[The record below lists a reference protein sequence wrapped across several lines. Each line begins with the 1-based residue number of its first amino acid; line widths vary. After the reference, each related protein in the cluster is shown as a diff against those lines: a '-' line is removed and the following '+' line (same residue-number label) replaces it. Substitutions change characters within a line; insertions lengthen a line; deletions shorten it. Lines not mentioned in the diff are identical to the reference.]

1 MTNHEIADIFESLS
15 KLMDIHGMDSFRSK
29 SYATAAFRIE
39 KLPMALEKLSL
50 DELVTV
56 PNIGKSLA
64 EKIHELNTTGSLKQL
79 EDILAKTP
87 SGVVEMLRIKGLG
100 PKKVAVLWKDL
111 GLESIGELE
120 YACNENR
127 LLGIKGF
134 GQKIQQ
140 GILENIAFLKS
151 NAGFWLFAETTELVN
166 AVQQEIF
173 ALYPKALC
181 STCDNFRK
189 QELVISQIDFVTT
202 LKGDEIIAALKQF
215 NFDDKN
221 NEDGKLV
228 ITLEALPA
236 LHFTMVDSDHEYY
249 KQLFERSCSP
259 AFLDA
264 FNASYEMPQNIQSE
278 AQIFVHNKMDIIPAP
293 YREEVAVLEKAK
305 NHQLPKLIAT
315 EDIKGVIHCH
325 STYSD
330 GRHTLEEMA
339 KSARDK
345 GFEYLVISDHSQT
358 AAYAGGLF
366 PDAIRKQHIEID
378 QLNQQLAP
386 FKIFKSIESD
396 ILGDGRLD
404 YSDDLLQTFDLVI
417 ASVHSN
423 LSMTEEKAMQR
434 LITAV
439 EHPAT
444 RILGHP
450 TGRLLLSRLGYPV
463 DHKKLIDAC
472 VANNVVIEINANP
485 RRLDLDWTWISYA
498 LDKGALLSIN
508 PDAHS
513 TEGIDVIKY
522 GVYAAQKGGLS
533 KERNLSSFSLA
544 AFENF
549 LIQK

>member
-15 KLMDIHGMDSFRSK
+15 KLMEIHGMDSFRAK

-39 KLPMALEKLSL
+39 KLPIALENLSL

-64 EKIHELNTTGSLKQL
+64 EKIHELNTKGSLQQL
-79 EDILAKTP
+79 EELLSKTP
-87 SGVVEMLRIKGLG
+87 PGVVEMLRIKGLG

-120 YACNENR
+120 YACHENR
-127 LLGIKGF
+127 LLSLKGF
-134 GQKIQQ
+134 GPKMQQ
-140 GILENIAFLKS
+140 GILDNIAFLKS

-166 AVQQEIF
+166 AVQQEIYS
-173 ALYPKALC
+173 LYPKALF
-181 STCDNFRK
+181 STCGAFRR
-189 QELVISQIDFVTT
+189 QELVISEIDYVTT
-202 LKGDEIIAALKQF
+202 LTQDEVLAALQRF
-215 NFDDKN
+215 PFQHHST
-221 NEDGKLV
+221 EGHPLQIMMDG
-228 ITLEALPA
+228 LPA
-236 LHFTMVDSDHEYY
+236 QHFNLMKDEQSYWQY
-249 KQLFERSCSP
+249 LFAQSCSP
-259 AFLDA
+259 AFLYA
-264 FNASYEMPQNIQSE
+264 FHATHALPENLKSE
-278 AQIFVHNKMDIIPAP
+278 LQIFVHNDLEFIPAP
-293 YREEVAVLEKAK
+293 YREEVSVLAKAK
-305 NHQLPKLIAT
+305 QKQLPTLIKP
-315 EDIKGVIHCH
+315 EDIKGIIHCH

-330 GRHTLEEMA
+330 GRNTLEEMA
-339 KSARDK
+339 KAAKDK

-358 AAYAGGLF
+358 AAYAGGLL
-366 PDAIRKQHIEID
+366 PEAIRKQHIEID
-378 QLNQQLAP
+378 ALNAQLAP

-404 YSDDLLQTFDLVI
+404 YSDELLQTFDLVI

-423 LSMTEEKAMQR
+423 LSMNEEKAMQR
-434 LITAV
+434 LIAAI

-450 TGRLLLSRLGYPV
+450 TGRLLLSRLGYPI

-472 VANNVVIEINANP
+472 VANKVVIELNANP
-485 RRLDLDWTWISYA
+485 RRLDIDWTWISYA

-513 TEGIDVIKY
+513 VEGMDVLKF
-522 GVYAAQKGGLS
+522 GVYAAQKGGLE

-544 AFENF
+544 EFEVF
-549 LIQK
+549 LKNK